1 MRKIET
7 VIDVSVCVCVCVTV
21 DQVQGGRTEG
31 TVFFSVFYTS
41 SNSSNGAGEGGDR
54 AAESGVMIPEQLLL
68 NSTFESL
75 SAALLSVHTFFLYKT
90 PVFFF
95 SVFCVA
101 QVKYKEDCKKETGS
115 SLYHLLPETA
125 ETHFA
130 KEMSEIQSEVMSTF
144 FAQHFYDCLFF
155 SVFVH
160 CSVLSPPGEVQE
172 GQGGSERH
180 ALLSAA

>member
-7 VIDVSVCVCVCVTV
+7 VIDVRVCVCVCVTV

-95 SVFCVA
+95 CFSSVFCVA

-130 KEMSEIQSEVMSTF
+130 KEMSEIQSEVRSTF
-144 FAQHFYDCLFF
+144 FCTTFLRLPFLFCFCSLF
-155 SVFVH
+155 SFI
-160 CSVLSPPGEVQE
+160 SS
-172 GQGGSERH
+172 R
-180 ALLSAA
+180 

>member
-7 VIDVSVCVCVCVTV
+7 VIDVRVCVCVCVTV

-75 SAALLSVHTFFLYKT
+75 SAALLSVHTFFLY
-90 PVFFF
+90 FFLCF
-95 SVFCVA
+95 LCGA
-101 QVKYKEDCKKETGS
+101 G
-115 SLYHLLPETA
+115 
-125 ETHFA
+125 
-130 KEMSEIQSEVMSTF
+130 EI
-144 FAQHFYDCLFF
+144 
-155 SVFVH
+155 
-160 CSVLSPPGEVQE
+160 
-172 GQGGSERH
+172 
-180 ALLSAA
+180 